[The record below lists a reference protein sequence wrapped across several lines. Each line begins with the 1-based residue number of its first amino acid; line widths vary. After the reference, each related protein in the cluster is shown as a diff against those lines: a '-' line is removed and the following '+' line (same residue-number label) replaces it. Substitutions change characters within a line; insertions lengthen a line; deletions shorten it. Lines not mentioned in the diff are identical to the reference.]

1 MEQGK
6 IKADASVTHAAQA
19 GDSLHSITSSASR
32 INEMNMEIASASE
45 EQSAVAEEI
54 TKNVI
59 SIQDASTQTA
69 LSAQQTATASSEL
82 LNLAS
87 RLQMLVDNSAFNFY
101 LAVPKPGDHTNTK
114 QKPLHSPNFIFLFN
128 LSTGFHPQHS
138 FELTRK
144 PLEEKFIQ
152 KKGAIWPLFNL

>member
-69 LSAQQTATASSEL
+69 LGAQQTATASSEL

-87 RLQMLVDNSAFNFY
+87 RLQMLVGQFR
-101 LAVPKPGDHTNTK
+101 V
-114 QKPLHSPNFIFLFN
+114 
-128 LSTGFHPQHS
+128 
-138 FELTRK
+138 
-144 PLEEKFIQ
+144 
-152 KKGAIWPLFNL
+152 